1 MTFNPNAD
9 LSGSTAKRGVSK
21 GAVAGGGISLLSL
34 AALLLYAFT
43 GYNFMPLVEFGTAAT
58 QSTNVVS
65 SESPIENCDTGADA
79 NANAECRLAGGQ
91 LAIDG
96 YWEQQLQGVYTPP
109 QLLVLNEPTATP
121 CGTASNDVGP
131 FYCPPNKTVY
141 IDPSFF
147 QILHQQFGASAG
159 DLAQLYVLAHEY
171 GHHVQNVTG
180 VMAEHPNDRRTGADS
195 VSVRTELQAD
205 CFAGSWLGA
214 MTEVK
219 DANNNPYLL
228 APTRQQLADAVNA
241 AAAVGDDHIE
251 QQATGRVNPE
261 SFTHGSS
268 EQRQRWLE
276 VGYQHGWQK
285 CDEIWHTAGAD
296 L

>member
-9 LSGSTAKRGVSK
+9 ISGSTAKRGVSK
-21 GAVAGGGISLLSL
+21 GAVAGGGISILSL

-43 GYNFMPLVEFGTAAT
+43 GYNFMPLVAFGSQVT
-58 QSTNVVS
+58 QSTNTVS
-65 SESPIENCDTGADA
+65 SESPLNQDCKTGADA
-79 NANAECRLAGGQ
+79 NQDDACRLAGGQ
-91 LAIDG
+91 VAIDT
-96 YWEQQLQGVYTPP
+96 YWAGQLQGYQGPR
-109 QLLVLNEPTATP
+109 LLVLDGPVATP

-171 GHHVQNVTG
+171 GHHVQNLIG
-180 VMAEHPNDRRTGADS
+180 VMREHPNDGRTGADS

-214 MTEVK
+214 MTQTT
-219 DANNNPYLL
+219 DSAGNPYLL
-228 APTRQQLADAVNA
+228 APTREQLADAVNA

-251 QQATGRVNPE
+251 KQATGRVNPE

-285 CDEIWHTAGAD
+285 CDEIWHTAGGD